1 MGGLVCRETRWE
13 SEGETLSAALNMH
26 RCHSHIFVPLL
37 SALGVPVHHGLILAH
52 LCRLC
57 RSRCEGCDGAEI
69 FAVCPHHQVGTSWL
83 SPRHSIEIK
92 DFHLR
97 ARHGGGRSR
106 NDLAYRLRC
115 RLRRR
120 LSRIRC
126 LNDWPACPVVIQ
138 WDFVPYSPSP
148 APCAQTLDDGRGPA
162 GIALGWPAALAGR
175 S

>member
-1 MGGLVCRETRWE
+1 M
-13 SEGETLSAALNMH
+13 
-26 RCHSHIFVPLL
+26 
-37 SALGVPVHHGLILAH
+37 HHGLISAH

-106 NDLAYRLRC
+106 KWSSVPFEAPSSAVSQSHN
-115 RLRRR
+115 
-120 LSRIRC
+120 LSK
-126 LNDWPACPVVIQ
+126 
-138 WDFVPYSPSP
+138 
-148 APCAQTLDDGRGPA
+148 
-162 GIALGWPAALAGR
+162 
-175 S
+175 